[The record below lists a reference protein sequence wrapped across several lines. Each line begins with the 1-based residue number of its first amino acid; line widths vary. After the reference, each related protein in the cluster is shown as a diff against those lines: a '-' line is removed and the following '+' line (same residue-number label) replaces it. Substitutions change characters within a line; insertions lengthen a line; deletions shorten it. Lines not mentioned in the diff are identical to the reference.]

1 MKCQYCNA
9 EIADGSIFCTACGK
23 KLPEKEPEKQE
34 TKQITPMFCTAC
46 GSKLKEGA
54 LFCTQC
60 GAKVKGIPDA
70 QAETSKPASD
80 KQETQ
85 VETKAQEPKA
95 AKKQP
100 ETKAQEEKVSE
111 KQAEAKGQEK
121 QASEKQ
127 SEAKA
132 QKSEKTEKPAVEKK
146 SSAGKIAGIVILILL
161 LLFLLGVGIWIG
173 VKGMD
178 SGKGKTRV
186 EKEVEEYDDL
196 EKDDEKE
203 DDNEDEKNDEKDAE
217 QKEEDSEETEEKE
230 VDFDLSKQSSITL
243 TGTLRFALSG
253 YYVLQ
258 WKDEISI
265 AGFGD
270 VLIEGVKSTRLD
282 EELLPVGLL
291 DSIES
296 GTEIMVTGDAV
307 IQDDN
312 LIVKPDEVR
321 NMKGKDLIAEYE
333 GVYDEVGDY
342 ILPDSDTVKLTKKDI
357 EDLTLQELNYAKNEI
372 YARHGRKFDSQEL
385 RDYFGSKD
393 WYRGT
398 IDPADFTDDM
408 LSQVERD
415 NVKLLK
421 DAEFAL
427 SPNGYQLDQ

>member
-1 MKCQYCNA
+1 MKCQYCNE

-23 KLPEKEPEKQE
+23 KLPEKQPEEQE
-34 TKQITPMFCTAC
+34 TKKITPMFCTAC

-60 GAKVKGIPDA
+60 GAKVKGIPDV
-70 QAETSKPASD
+70 QAGQGKSASAEPE
-80 KQETQ
+80 KQPEAK
-85 VETKAQEPKA
+85 VQEPKA
-95 AKKQP
+95 TKKQP
-100 ETKAQEEKVSE
+100 ETKAQEEKASE
-111 KQAEAKGQEK
+111 KQAEAK
-121 QASEKQ
+121 
-127 SEAKA
+127 A
-132 QKSEKTEKPAVEKK
+132 QKSSKAEKPEKK

-161 LLFLLGVGIWIG
+161 VLSLLGVGIWIG

-186 EKEVEEYDDL
+186 EKEVDEDKDS
-196 EKDDEKE
+196 EKDDEE
-203 DDNEDEKNDEKDAE
+203 ADDNEDEKNDEKDAE
-217 QKEEDSEETEEKE
+217 KKEEDSEEAEEKE